1 MPTEDYPFSTD
12 VLPPLPEV
20 PVGGAVLNQVSG
32 PIRSSALRY
41 CSSRSMD
48 STHCSD
54 RPVSYGSTSS
64 SASSRDSHCS
74 LGGRPVLGSTP
85 ERDRDSGAIRLELV
99 PARQLEEEEESGRKT
114 RKLTNQDA
122 EIQSPE
128 GRKVQ
133 YVDRVVEEI
142 LETEK
147 TYVQDLRS
155 IVQDYLDC
163 ISNQS
168 LLLLGDEERNSLFG
182 NIRDIY
188 RFNRYTDTFQLD
200 KWCI

>member
-1 MPTEDYPFSTD
+1 MSLSEDYPFSTD

-20 PVGGAVLNQVSG
+20 PVGGAVLSQVGG
-32 PIRSSALRY
+32 PIRNSALRY

-48 STHCSD
+48 STHCND

-64 SASSRDSHCS
+64 STSSRDSHCS

-99 PARQLEEEEESGRKT
+99 PARQLEEEETGRQT
-114 RKLTNQDA
+114 PTPIIQGDA
-122 EIQSPE
+122 DVQSPE

-133 YVDRVVEEI
+133 YVDRVVQEI
-142 LETEK
+142 LDTEK

-155 IVQDYLDC
+155 IVQVRWIKGLKHQYC
-163 ISNQS
+163 
-168 LLLLGDEERNSLFG
+168 GLFYIVKKG
-182 NIRDIY
+182 VLQNV
-188 RFNRYTDTFQLD
+188 F
-200 KWCI
+200 